1 MDLSRVFFFSNNI
14 NSDKLKKVP
23 LFNLN
28 DSMNC
33 ICLLFSVICGS
44 TGLSEKSFSLTSGS
58 LCIIYTIDMNHF
70 SPINVKV
77 EHNSNIL
84 GRSPREG
91 P

>member
-1 MDLSRVFFFSNNI
+1 MFFFFFSNNI

-28 DSMNC
+28 DSTNC

-44 TGLSEKSFSLTSGS
+44 TSLSEKSFSLTSGS